1 MIQKTQTEKELLK
14 AAKLASKQSE
24 REYKEM
30 QRLDK
35 ERALER
41 KRMAL
46 TQIKTGIVKGEKELP
61 LDYEVT
67 YDLLYVAVMN
77 DDTAKV
83 VRSDVKG
90 TVKRLIN
97 DLRNHFKLDVKSI
110 YNCNLAERN
119 IF

>member
-1 MIQKTQTEKELLK
+1 MIQKSELEREQLK

-24 REYKEM
+24 REYKEK
-30 QRLDK
+30 QRLEE

-46 TQIKTGIVKGEKELP
+46 TQIKTGIVKGEKELA
-61 LDYEVT
+61 LDFDIMYN
-67 YDLLYVAVMN
+67 YLYVAVMN
-77 DDTAKV
+77 DGTAKV

-97 DLRNHFKLDVKSI
+97 DLRNHFKLDVKTI